1 MKKTYSA
8 KKGEIEKKWW
18 IVDADGKTLGKL
30 AVKLAD
36 VIRGKDKPTYTPHMD
51 TGDFV
56 IVINAEKIHLTG
68 KKWDDKRY
76 YRYSGYIGGLKET
89 TAKRLRDEH
98 PERIIRLAVRGM
110 LPKNKLS
117 RHVIGKL
124 KVYAGAEHPHGAQ
137 NPMQLE
143 I

>member
-8 KKGEIEKKWW
+8 KKGEIDKKWW

-36 VIRGKDKPTYTPHMD
+36 VIRGKDKPTYTPHVD

-76 YRYSGYIGGLKET
+76 YRYSGYMGGLKET

-98 PERIIRLAVRGM
+98 PERIILLAVRGM